1 MKNGYPDVFWTYW
14 TFSGLIFVS
23 CFDQSGDDD
32 NKDNKEMLKKLGK
45 HKLGGGCLYIN
56 KLSDVDQKILAT
68 LIEKSFQFMKKAGY
82 KDLISG

>member
-1 MKNGYPDVFWTYW
+1 MHG
-14 TFSGLIFVS
+14 
-23 CFDQSGDDD
+23 

-45 HKLGGGCLYIN
+45 HKVGGGCLYIN